1 MRAPSLSA
9 ECKRLI
15 FRSCRSG
22 VDIDFDRFIKPSGFR
37 EHSAPI
43 GFQSFAMIEN
53 SALRMAQNMD
63 VFVAQGRDLAVS
75 LILASSECGV
85 KGADDEIKFAKHG
98 RFNINFT

>member
-1 MRAPSLSA
+1 MQKAHFQILPVRV
-9 ECKRLI
+9 
-15 FRSCRSG
+15 G
-22 VDIDFDRFIKPSGFR
+22 IDFDRFIKPSGFR

-75 LILASSECGV
+75 LILAPSECGV